1 MLFVQN
7 KTKTE
12 MGIHLIHR
20 YIDFDP
26 VISEISE
33 NIFI

>member
-12 MGIHLIHR
+12 IGIHLIKK

-26 VISEISE
+26 AISEISE